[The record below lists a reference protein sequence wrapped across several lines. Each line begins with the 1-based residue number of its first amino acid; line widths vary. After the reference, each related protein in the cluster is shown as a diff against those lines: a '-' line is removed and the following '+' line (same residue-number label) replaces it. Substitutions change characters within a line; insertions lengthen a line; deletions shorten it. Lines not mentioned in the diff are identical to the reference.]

1 MIEPRGP
8 QQHCGGANASAR
20 PPPQPPRPCQK
31 RHRDVDKSRH
41 LLAADSVPGAA
52 FPISTASN
60 LGFAALMLDAELK
73 FTPLIFAWG
82 AGITA
87 IALAVASYLTDP
99 TLTMVALTFCI
110 FAVF

>member
-1 MIEPRGP
+1 
-8 QQHCGGANASAR
+8 
-20 PPPQPPRPCQK
+20 
-31 RHRDVDKSRH
+31 
-41 LLAADSVPGAA
+41 
-52 FPISTASN
+52 
-60 LGFAALMLDAELK
+60 MLDAELK